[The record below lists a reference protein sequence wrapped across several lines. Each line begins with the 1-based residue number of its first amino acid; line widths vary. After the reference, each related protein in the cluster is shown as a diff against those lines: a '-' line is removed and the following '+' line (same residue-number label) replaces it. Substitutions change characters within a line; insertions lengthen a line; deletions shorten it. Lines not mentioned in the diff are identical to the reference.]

1 MKIHQIATIALFLIF
16 SCSETQASI
25 VSDVWTTGVSGP
37 ADGAFGTSGSVLGN
51 TLAATIG
58 TGSII
63 ANVGLSADNDA
74 FFRTTGNVTNDELAP
89 FFENDAPLT
98 RLTFSTDQVLT
109 NFDVLVH
116 NVWHSADGN
125 QNYIGRFTVTYA
137 DGTIVQ
143 NAVPTVRSIF
153 DDSPFEI
160 DFDNDT
166 VQPTGLA
173 DDFDGANLL
182 SLSDPAFD
190 PGNDAPL
197 GYYLSDESQSA
208 FSEEQ
213 GSAILSFD
221 ESIHGGITGLD
232 FFWVG
237 HTVGSNTAFIGF
249 AGTAVPEPSAFA
261 FLALGSVLCLRRR
274 RR

>member
-16 SCSETQASI
+16 SCSETHASI
-25 VSDVWTTGVSGP
+25 VSDVWTTGTAGP
-37 ADGAFGTSGSVLGN
+37 TDGAFGTSGSVIGN

-58 TGSII
+58 SGSTI
-63 ANVGLSADNDA
+63 ANVSLSAGNDD

-98 RLTFSTDQVLT
+98 RLTFSTDQVLR

-125 QNYIGRFTVTYA
+125 QNYIGRFTVSYA
-137 DGTIVQ
+137 DGTVIE
-143 NAVPTVRSIF
+143 NATPLVRSIF

-173 DDFDGANLL
+173 DDFDGSNLL
-182 SLSDPAFD
+182 SRSGSGFE

-197 GYYLSDESQSA
+197 GFYLTDDSQSA

-213 GSAILSFD
+213 GSAIISFD

-237 HTVGSNTAFIGF
+237 HTIGSNTAFIGF

-261 FLALGSVLCLRRR
+261 FLALGSAICFRRR
-274 RR
+274 QR